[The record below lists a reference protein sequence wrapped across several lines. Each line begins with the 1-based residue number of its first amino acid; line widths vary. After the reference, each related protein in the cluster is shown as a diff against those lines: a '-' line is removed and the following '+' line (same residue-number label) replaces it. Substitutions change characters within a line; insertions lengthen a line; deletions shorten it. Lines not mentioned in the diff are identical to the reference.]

1 MTFDIYSVRPIVR
14 RHFASM
20 SDGSQRFTRP
30 WITLGLIPACLGAF
44 AGGLV
49 AGGLDVR
56 DGVSQALAAT
66 ALLVGAMLSL
76 FVFITNLRVK
86 VAESSTYSFRT
97 RLHQLLGGTAAGCLY
112 VALTSL
118 VVAAELTLIA
128 TVNPLRAQ
136 NAQPFVVGIVVASI
150 IHLAINLLNVVRRL
164 FATYFELFASDFD
177 PAISAPIEEPENSE
191 SNDPLH
197 VDTPRHSA
205 FRPGNNNRR

>member
-1 MTFDIYSVRPIVR
+1 MAADIYSVMPVIR

-20 SDGSQRFTRP
+20 ADDGDGEGGRRRT
-30 WITLGLIPACLGAF
+30 WVALAVVPACLGAF

-86 VAESSTYSFRT
+86 VAESPTYAFRT
-97 RLHQLLGGTAAGCLY
+97 RLHHLLGGTAAGCLY
-112 VALTSL
+112 IALAAL

-128 TVNPLRAQ
+128 TVGLLRSEV
-136 NAQPFVVGIVVASI
+136 AQPIVVGVVVSSLT
-150 IHLAINLLNVVRRL
+150 HLALNLVNVVRRL
-164 FATYFELFASDFD
+164 FGTYFELFASDFD
-177 PAISAPIEEPENSE
+177 PAIGVLPDEEPAQQQ
-191 SNDPLH
+191 PR
-197 VDTPRHSA
+197 VPDTKRH
-205 FRPGNNNRR
+205 